1 VKEYRISKLEDYDLS
16 SEVSRRKRGYINRKN
31 YGNNRPWI
39 NAVQDLS
46 KYFKNICVLTT
57 L

>member
-1 VKEYRISKLEDYDLS
+1 MKEYRISKLEDYDLS